1 MEDWRKSTTWFCGKC
16 CGLLT
21 SPDHPTDISSHS
33 YLHLCSLVSLVLVRR
48 SFHLFVFSSSWHL
61 LKHYHYLS
69 LVSGHQADLRC
80 GKWIVQGPQ
89 FLFCSWL
96 PLTAE
101 RHGRVCFF
109 LLVNDGEQE
118 RRCSDPND
126 ISNLRVLLES
136 GRTDQA
142 MCTEGPSSK
151 WEIDYRE
158 WKAWMRGGVRLG
170 GGITV
175 PILAMAPKWL

>member
-1 MEDWRKSTTWFCGKC
+1 MWKVDSTKYKVHSFCFAHGYHS
-16 CGLLT
+16 LLRGT
-21 SPDHPTDISSHS
+21 EE
-33 YLHLCSLVSLVLVRR
+33 
-48 SFHLFVFSSSWHL
+48 FVF
-61 LKHYHYLS
+61 
-69 LVSGHQADLRC
+69 
-80 GKWIVQGPQ
+80 
-89 FLFCSWL
+89 F
-96 PLTAE
+96 
-101 RHGRVCFF
+101 
-109 LLVNDGEQE
+109 LVNDGEQE

-126 ISNLRVLLES
+126 ISNLRVLIES

>member
-21 SPDHPTDISSHS
+21 SPDHPTGISSHS
-33 YLHLCSLVSLVLVRR
+33 YLHLCTLVSWLLVRR
-48 SFHLFVFSSSWHL
+48 SFYLFIFHHLHISSNTITT
-61 LKHYHYLS
+61 YQMA
-69 LVSGHQADLRC
+69 SGQWSPGRSPI
-80 GKWIVQGPQ
+80 WIGDSTSTCTTVH
-89 FLFCSWL
+89 
-96 PLTAE
+96 A
-101 RHGRVCFF
+101 
-109 LLVNDGEQE
+109 LLVRGNWHDSEQE
-118 RRCSDPND
+118 RRCSDPRD
-126 ISNLRVLLES
+126 ISNLRVLIES

>member
-21 SPDHPTDISSHS
+21 SPDHPTGISSHS
-33 YLHLCSLVSLVLVRR
+33 YLHLCSLVSWLLVRR
-48 SFHLFVFSSSWHL
+48 SFHLFVFSSSLHL
-61 LKHYHYLS
+61 LKHYHYPS
-69 LVSGHQADLRC
+69 LVSGHQANLRC
-80 GKWIVQGPQ
+80 EKWIVQGPQ
-89 FLFCSWL
+89 FLLCSWL

-109 LLVNDGEQE
+109 SGKRWWAGEKVQWSKWHFQSE
-118 RRCSDPND
+118 SL
-126 ISNLRVLLES
+126 IES